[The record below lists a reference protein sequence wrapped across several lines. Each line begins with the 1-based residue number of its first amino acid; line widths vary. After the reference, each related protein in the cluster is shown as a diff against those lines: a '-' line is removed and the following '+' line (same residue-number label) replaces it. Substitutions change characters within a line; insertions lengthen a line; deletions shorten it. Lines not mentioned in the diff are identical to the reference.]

1 MMILAFIISTLLSL
15 VLTFYALK
23 IAKRYS
29 LAMQQPRER
38 DLHKKPISRL
48 GGAAVVLSFLLVIIG
63 YAIFASKSATDLGFP
78 FAIFSL
84 SIDKRLLGII
94 LAVIF
99 VSAVMLYDDF
109 KGVPAYLKFA
119 TQVVTALILIL
130 TGVGITY
137 LNNPFGLVIPLDT
150 ISYPVQIGTNIFHF
164 VFWAD
169 LLLIGW
175 VLLMT
180 NATNFI
186 DGLDGLSGSLSFVAA
201 VILAILSFQMGQTAV
216 AVLASVFAGAIFG
229 FLFFNLPNAK
239 IFLGDTGSMF
249 LGLILAVL
257 TFISGGKLATV
268 FLVFAIAIIDAIY
281 VIVKR
286 LIRGKN
292 PFTSADQ
299 THLHHRFLRAGLS
312 KSATLF
318 VIILFSLAF
327 GLSALYLEPK
337 LKLITLGILTIL
349 TLVMFISL
357 DLKNKIRE

>member
-1 MMILAFIISTLLSL
+1 
-15 VLTFYALK
+15 
-23 IAKRYS
+23 
-29 LAMQQPRER
+29 MQAPRER
-38 DLHKKPISRL
+38 DLHQKPISRL
-48 GGAAVVLSFLLVIIG
+48 GGLAVVLSFLFVIIG

-94 LAVIF
+94 LAVIIM
-99 VSAVMLYDDF
+99 SAVMLYDDF
-109 KGVPAYLKFA
+109 KGVPAYLKFT
-119 TQVVTALILIL
+119 TQIVTALILIL

-150 ISYPVQIGTNIFHF
+150 ISYPIQIGANVFHF

-175 VLLMT
+175 VLLLT

-201 VILAILSFQMGQTAV
+201 VILAILSFQMGQTA
-216 AVLASVFAGAIFG
+216 AAILASIFAGAVFG
-229 FLFFNLPNAK
+229 FLFFNLPPAK

-281 VIVKR
+281 VIAKR

-312 KSATLF
+312 QSTTLF
-318 VIILFSLAF
+318 IIILFSLAF

-349 TLVMFISL
+349 TLIMFVSL
-357 DLKNKIRE
+357 DFKNKNKEKIIRNS